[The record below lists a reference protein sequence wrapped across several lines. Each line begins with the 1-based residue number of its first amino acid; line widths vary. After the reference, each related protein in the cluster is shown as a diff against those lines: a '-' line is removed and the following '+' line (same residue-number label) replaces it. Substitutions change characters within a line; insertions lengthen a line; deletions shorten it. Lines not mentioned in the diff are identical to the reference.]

1 MDELRPIWEAFALQ
15 PVAFLGGL
23 LSGFLRLDPQQ
34 DPLKSWLQEQG
45 VNTPIPTPETE
56 KRPQSISIE

>member
-1 MDELRPIWEAFALQ
+1 MDELRPIWEAFTLQ

-23 LSGFLRLDPQQ
+23 VSGLLRLDPQQ
-34 DPLKSWLQEQG
+34 DPLKSWLQTQG
-45 VNTPIPTPETE
+45 VSTPTPPPATE